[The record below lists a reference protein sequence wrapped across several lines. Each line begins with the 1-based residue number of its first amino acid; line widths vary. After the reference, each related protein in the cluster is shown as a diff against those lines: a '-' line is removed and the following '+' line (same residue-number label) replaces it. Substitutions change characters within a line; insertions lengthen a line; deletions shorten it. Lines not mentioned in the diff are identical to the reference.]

1 MPTSGTSKDELRRRV
16 YEAIDRRAEE
26 IVGLGERIA
35 SHAEMGFKEVKT
47 ARLVRE
53 TLQGLGLE
61 ARAGLA
67 MTGVRADARGRGGE
81 GPTFALIGEL
91 DGLRVTGHPKADPET
106 GAAHACGH
114 NAQVAGMLGAAMGL
128 LDAKAFDHLAGCIVF
143 FAVPAEEGGDIEWRQ
158 GQIQAGALE
167 FPCGKQELIRLGHFD
182 DVDLAM
188 MIHTNWRREDGKAGV
203 PASNNGRVGKTARFI
218 GRASHAGGAPHLGI
232 NALYAAQVALAGI
245 NAVRETF
252 RDEDSIRVHP
262 ILTHGGSQVNVIP
275 GEARLEMYVR
285 GKSAEGVADASARVD
300 RALRAGAL
308 ALGAQVEIETLPGPM
323 PLLCD
328 PTMAKLFE
336 TTARELVGD
345 EHYRNIPHRSGLHG
359 HGRPEPDHAHPAP
372 LHGRG
377 HRRGAFRGVQDRGQ
391 AARIHPARQGA
402 GLHGHRPARR
412 RRHRG
417 ARSHQDGQT
426 PDDARRLSRLPARYR
441 PPRTFRRRHLTR

>member
-1 MPTSGTSKDELRRRV
+1 MTRDELKRKV
-16 YEAIDRRAEE
+16 FAAIDRRAEE
-26 IVGLGERIA
+26 IVGLGERIRKQP
-35 SHAEMGFKEVKT
+35 EMGFKEVKT
-47 ARLVRE
+47 AALVAATLGRL
-53 TLQGLGLE
+53 GMSPK
-61 ARAGLA
+61 AGLA
-67 MTGVRADARGRGGE
+67 MTGVRGEARGRAGD

-106 GAAHACGH
+106 GAAYACGH

-128 LDAKAFDHLAGCIVF
+128 MDAKAFDHLAGCIVF

-232 NALYAAQVALAGI
+232 NALYAAQLALDGI

-285 GKSAEGVADASARVD
+285 GKTAEGVADASRKVD

-308 ALGAQVEIETLPGPM
+308 ALGPRVEIDTLPGPM

-328 PTMAKLFE
+328 RAMARLFE
-336 TTARELVGD
+336 GTARGLVGA
-345 EHYRNIPHRSGLHG
+345 EHYRDIPHRSGSTDMGDLSQVMPVLHPYMGGARGPG
-359 HGRPEPDHAHPAP
+359 HSADFAIVDPDLGYVQPAKALAAMAVDLLADGAAGAREVLAGPRPPMTRDGY
-372 LHGRG
+372 LTFQRG
-377 HRRGAFRGVQDRGQ
+377 
-391 AARIHPARQGA
+391 I
-402 GLHGHRPARR
+402 ARR
-412 RRHRG
+412 ERF
-417 ARSHQDGQT
+417 DGGDPT
-426 PDDARRLSRLPARYR
+426 
-441 PPRTFRRRHLTR
+441 

>member
-128 LDAKAFDHLAGCIVF
+128 LDAKAFDQLAGRIVF

-232 NALYAAQVALAGI
+232 NALYAAQIALAGI

-262 ILTHGGSQVNVIP
+262 ILTHGGLQVNVIP

-285 GKSAEGVADASARVD
+285 GKTPEGVADASRRVD

-308 ALGAQVEIETLPGPM
+308 ALGAQVEIDTLPGPM
-323 PLLCD
+323 PLRCD
-328 PTMAKLFE
+328 RTMARLFE
-336 TTARELVGD
+336 ATARGLVGP
-345 EHYRNIPHRSGLHG
+345 EHYRDIPHRSRSTDLGDLSQVMPVLHPYMGGARGPG
-359 HGRPEPDHAHPAP
+359 HSADFAIIDPDLGYVQPAKALAAMAVDLLADGAAGAREVLAGPRPPMTRDGYLAFQ
-372 LHGRG
+372 RG
-377 HRRGAFRGVQDRGQ
+377 
-391 AARIHPARQGA
+391 I
-402 GLHGHRPARR
+402 ARR
-412 RRHRG
+412 ERF
-417 ARSHQDGQT
+417 DGGDPT
-426 PDDARRLSRLPARYR
+426 
-441 PPRTFRRRHLTR
+441 